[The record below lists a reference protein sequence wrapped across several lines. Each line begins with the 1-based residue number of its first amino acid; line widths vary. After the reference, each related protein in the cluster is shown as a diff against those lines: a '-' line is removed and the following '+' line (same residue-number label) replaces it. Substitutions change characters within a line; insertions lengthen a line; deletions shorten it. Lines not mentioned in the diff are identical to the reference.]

1 MKAFQN
7 INSQEYFKRYGYKYG
22 ILRGL
27 FTRWPLHIVS
37 DYENKKILYYRQVQ
51 KWLKKKYLAYS
62 QKDPEGLE
70 FGTITSKNPI
80 WIYWK
85 QGIENA
91 PEIVQVC
98 LNSIKRYSKSDVFL
112 ITDKNLDEY
121 VHFPDYIQKKIIKNE
136 ISAAAF
142 SDLLRFTL
150 LEHFGGTWID
160 STVLLTDEIP
170 FYYTQCDLFMLRDST
185 GPIYNAAS
193 LSVWFLHSQP
203 GNEIIRE
210 TRNITY
216 EYWKTHNTVIEYLLP
231 YVIITMVSENHSEY
245 VSMMPYANNEYALL
259 LLNRLNAEYDKQQA
273 EYLKYLSWIHKLSY
287 KLSEEVFKNP
297 HNFYHHII
305 QEGIL

>member
-27 FTRWPLHIVS
+27 FTKWPLHFVS
-37 DYENKKILYYRQVQ
+37 DYENKKILYYRNVQ
-51 KWLKKKYLAYS
+51 KWLEKNYLSYS
-62 QKDPEGLE
+62 QRNPQGLE
-70 FGTITSKNPI
+70 FGTIACENPV

-91 PEIVQVC
+91 PAIVKVC
-98 LNSIKRYSKSDVFL
+98 FHSIKRYSGSDVFV
-112 ITDKNLDEY
+112 ITDKNLSEY
-121 VHFPDYIQKKIIKNE
+121 VHFPDYIQKKVAENK
-136 ISAAAF
+136 ISTAAF

-170 FYYTQCDLFMLRDST
+170 SYYTQCDLFMLRDSR
-185 GPIYNAAS
+185 GPIYNPAN

-203 GNEIIRE
+203 GNKIIRE

-216 EYWKTHNTVIEYLLP
+216 EYWKTHNAVIEYLLP
-231 YVIITMVSENHSEY
+231 YIIITMVSKIHSEDILT
-245 VSMMPYANNEYALL
+245 MPYANNEYALL
-259 LLNRLNAEYDKQQA
+259 LLDRLNEEYDKQ
-273 EYLKYLSWIHKLSY
+273 
-287 KLSEEVFKNP
+287 
-297 HNFYHHII
+297 
-305 QEGIL
+305 